1 MNAMDRK
8 YCELK
13 QSVRG
18 LLSGQRSVTVTTDIW
33 TSRAGDGYFS
43 LTAHYIT
50 DHFVMHSSQLHCH
63 HMPGVHDHMHISE
76 GITSALMEWCINLD
90 DIVAFVT
97 HNGSN
102 IKKSVK
108 EDLDKLH
115 LPCAGHTLNL
125 SVQKAFSVPEIQ
137 TAISRAKK
145 VVEHFNRSRLHYKEL
160 EEKQQ
165 LLGLTKHKLIQ
176 GFSIDGT
183 LCTT

>member
-1 MNAMDRK
+1 
-8 YCELK
+8 
-13 QSVRG
+13 
-18 LLSGQRSVTVTTDIW
+18 
-33 TSRAGDGYFS
+33 
-43 LTAHYIT
+43 
-50 DHFVMHSSQLHCH
+50 MHSSQLHCH

-76 GITSALMEWCINLD
+76 GITSAVMEWCINLD

-97 HNGSN
+97 DNGSN

-145 VVEHFNRSRLHYKEL
+145 VVEHFNRSRLHYEKL

-176 GFSIDGT
+176 GVQHRWNSVYDMIER
-183 LCTT
+183 LCEQQAAISAVLHHHRDLLH